1 MKLIQTDNYNR
12 DNIDEVLIAENI
24 TNEAFAKTMK
34 EALNE
39 KFCGEFSPFYCKIVP
54 DEYELKEYDR

>member
-12 DNIDEVLIAENI
+12 DDIDEILIAENI
-24 TNEAFAKTMK
+24 TNEAFAEIMK
-34 EALNE
+34 EALNK
-39 KFCGEFSPFYCKIVP
+39 KFSGDFSSFFCKIVP